1 MPEMFLTND
10 ASQYTTNRQHRT
22 EAEKYVSHKH
32 ILISNSRRFLTV
44 THKDSAPSLF
54 ESMLPKNVAEAND
67 SEVDLG
73 GSSGRGTEDGID
85 TEGDIDAEKESA
97 DEESEEESDEE
108 SEASIERTEE
118 QRCVKWYFK
127 QRDDGSGYRNKT
139 FELDL
144 REPPGCG
151 CELCDIVARL
161 AIWFIRLV
169 DPTAHLDDAV
179 ELEFIPISNLR
190 FGWLNGIVDIRL
202 YTEVSTTHT
211 EPYQF
216 SGLTN
221 PSIVW
226 ASNLAACRWVYRAQV
241 VILP

>member
-1 MPEMFLTND
+1 MSSRNLAEMEAKKGHLNEIGEAANIHNGPLGPQWGD
-10 ASQYTTNRQHRT
+10 DGHHSH
-22 EAEKYVSHKH
+22 EAESGHT
-32 ILISNSRRFLTV
+32 RQG
-44 THKDSAPSLF
+44 PGG
-54 ESMLPKNVAEAND
+54 
-67 SEVDLG
+67 EVDLRAG
-73 GSSGRGTEDGID
+73 SGRSIEDIETEED
-85 TEGDIDAEKESA
+85 EYAEEESA

-108 SEASIERTEE
+108 SEASIEKSEE
-118 QRCVKWYFK
+118 LRCVKWYFK

-144 REPPGCG
+144 HEPAGCG
-151 CELCDIVARL
+151 CALCDIVARL
-161 AIWFIRLV
+161 AMWFIRLV
-169 DPTAHLDDAV
+169 DPNAHLGDAV

-216 SGLTN
+216 SGLTS